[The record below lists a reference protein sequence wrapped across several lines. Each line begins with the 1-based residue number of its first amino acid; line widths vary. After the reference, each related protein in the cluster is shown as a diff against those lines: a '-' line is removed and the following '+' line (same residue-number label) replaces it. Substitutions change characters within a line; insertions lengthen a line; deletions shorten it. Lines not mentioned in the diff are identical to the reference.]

1 MTDRSLSPLLLP
13 AFILLLC
20 LGSWL
25 PLTAMAAPLAVPAKM
40 AVSGGVGLQVVPI
53 ASGEIVVIAVLAKS
67 PADKAKLRPGDLII
81 AVDGDALRGS
91 NFVDVTK
98 SRLWGKAGTK
108 VKLTWLRPGVAGK
121 KSAQLVRAALKD
133 EPAQDLE
140 VKILAPTAPPVPEV
154 AKP

>member
-1 MTDRSLSPLLLP
+1 MKYRYFRPLLLIVTL
-13 AFILLLC
+13 FLC
-20 LGSWL
+20 LGSWQ
-25 PLTAMAAPLAVPAKM
+25 PLAAAAPAQK

-67 PADKAKLRPGDLII
+67 PAAQAKLRPGDLIV
-81 AVDGDALRGS
+81 AVDGDSLRGS
-91 NFVDVTK
+91 NFADVTK

-140 VKILAPTAPPVPEV
+140 VKMLVPPASPLPEV